1 MSETKKENLLA
12 GSIDQVKAGKKS
24 NPVMKHGEEPPAM
37 LLALLNS
44 PLESMVNSQQA
55 KVLGTCLTKH
65 GKSTIVIFYGVL
77 PTGDGSRLVVGNPE

>member
-12 GSIDQVKAGKKS
+12 GSTNQAQDGKKS

-37 LLALLNS
+37 LLALFNS
-44 PLESMVNSQQA
+44 PLESMINSQQA

-65 GKSTIVIFYGVL
+65 GKSTIVIFYGAL
-77 PTGDGSRLVVGNPE
+77 PTADGSRLIVGNPE

>member
-1 MSETKKENLLA
+1 
-12 GSIDQVKAGKKS
+12 
-24 NPVMKHGEEPPAM
+24 M

-77 PTGDGSRLVVGNPE
+77 PTGDGSRLVVGSPE